1 MNEGLVSLGVGIVLG
16 IVAARLHYTGG
27 KRGTLNGIEFDRDT
41 HPISFHA
48 RQVVF
53 VVVAVAL
60 VVMGTI
66 DLLK

>member
-1 MNEGLVSLGVGIVLG
+1 MNEGLISLGFGILLG

-27 KRGTLNGIEFDRDT
+27 KRRTLDGVEFDRDV

-60 VVMGTI
+60 VVMGII